1 MDDIYFS
8 DKKKRDIYSDSN
20 NSGDFLETDYFDE
33 EFELDLKKSKSKTHS
48 LISEGKQDNKE
59 NTMHPDE
66 FNELLDRAYNFEP
79 DSYEESISNS
89 EPYIPPRTVY
99 GIDRTPHGNPVARRT
114 NGGTHLDSYSS
125 SPHTSGNNSPRYYQ
139 DSTSARPSSDRRTPT
154 GQRVT
159 SPQHAAP
166 RRAPQTSN
174 QAYTPKHQS
183 PQRALPPTKKKK
195 NSSVKAKVAA
205 IVISLF
211 AVVILALFGYGY
223 SILGNLGYDDGITEN
238 RYLSS
243 SAVSDPSIRN
253 ILFIGSDARG
263 DVKGQRSDTMILF
276 SIDTKHRQIKLTSFL
291 RDSYVYIPYLD
302 RSSKINASFSTGGA
316 QATIDTVEY
325 NYGVDIDNYVMIDFQ
340 SFEQIVD
347 LLGGV
352 TIDVTEKEAK
362 YMREDVKI
370 PYIKAGKNKMNG
382 KVALWYCR
390 IRYLD
395 NDFKRT
401 ERQRKVISAIIKKAT
416 KTSIPDLVNLVEQ
429 VVPNISTDIERN
441 ELLSLGV
448 NALLRYIRYDIV
460 QQQMPADGTWRDSYV
475 NGSYVIKFDEE
486 ENRQILREFLLN
498 KVEKEEKK
506 K

>member
-8 DKKKRDIYSDSN
+8 DKKKRDIYSDSS
-20 NSGDFLETDYFDE
+20 NSDDFLEADYFDE
-33 EFELDLKKSKSKTHS
+33 EFELDLKKGKSGSHS
-48 LISEGKQDNKE
+48 MISEGKRDNKE
-59 NTMHPDE
+59 NTMHPDD
-66 FNELLDRAYNFEP
+66 FNELLDRAYKYEP
-79 DSYEESISNS
+79 DNYEESISNS
-89 EPYIPPRTVY
+89 TPYIPPRTTY
-99 GIDRTPHGNPVARRT
+99 GIDRTPHGKPVARRT
-114 NGGTHLDSYSS
+114 GSGTHLDSYSH

-139 DSTSARPSSDRRTPT
+139 DSAHTRPSADRRTPT

-159 SPQHAAP
+159 SPQHAVP
-166 RRAPQTSN
+166 RRAPQSPN
-174 QAYTPKHQS
+174 QSYAPKHQA
-183 PQRALPPTKKKK
+183 PQRAIPVKKKK
-195 NSSVKAKVAA
+195 NSSVKLKITA
-205 IVISLF
+205 IILSVF

-223 SILGNLGYDDGITEN
+223 SILGNLGYDDSIKEN
-238 RYLSS
+238 RFLSS
-243 SAVSDPSIRN
+243 SAVSEPSIKN

-263 DVKGQRSDTMILF
+263 DVSGQRSDTMILF
-276 SIDTKHRQIKLTSFL
+276 SIDKKHRQIKLTSFL
-291 RDSYVYIPYLD
+291 RDSYVYIPYLE

-325 NYGVDIDNYVMIDFQ
+325 NYGVDIDNYVMIDFT

-352 TIDVTEKEAK
+352 TIDVTEREAK

-416 KTSIPDLVNLVEQ
+416 KTSIPDLLNLVEQ
-429 VVPNISTDIERN
+429 VVPNISTDIGRN

-498 KVEKEEKK
+498 KVEKEKKEKK
-506 K
+506 

>member
-8 DKKKRDIYSDSN
+8 DKKKRDIYSDS
-20 NSGDFLETDYFDE
+20 SSSDDFLEADYFDE
-33 EFELDLKKSKSKTHS
+33 EFELDLKKDKAKHHS
-48 LISEGKQDNKE
+48 MISEGKRENIE
-59 NTMHPDE
+59 NTMQPDD
-66 FNELLDRAYNFEP
+66 FNELLDRAYKYEP
-79 DSYEESISNS
+79 DSYEEAISDS
-89 EPYIPPRTVY
+89 EPYTPPRTVY
-99 GIDRTPHGNPVARRT
+99 GIDRTPHGKPVARRT
-114 NGGTHLDSYSS
+114 GETHLDSYSR
-125 SPHTSGNNSPRYYQ
+125 SPQTSGSNRPRYY
-139 DSTSARPSSDRRTPT
+139 SENGAPRPADRRTPT

-159 SPQHAAP
+159 GPQHAAQ
-166 RRAPQTSN
+166 RRAPQTVHQPYAQKA
-174 QAYTPKHQS
+174 QA
-183 PQRALPPTKKKK
+183 PQRAIPQKKKK
-195 NSSVKAKVAA
+195 HSSVKLKITA
-205 IVISLF
+205 IVLSVF

-223 SILGNLGYDDGITEN
+223 SILGNLGYDDSINEN
-238 RYLSS
+238 RFLGS
-243 SAVSDPSIRN
+243 SAVSDPSIKN

-263 DVKGQRSDTMILF
+263 DVAGQRSDTMILF

-291 RDSYVYIPYLD
+291 RDSYVYIPYLE

-325 NYGVDIDNYVMIDFQ
+325 NYGVDVDNYIMIDFQ

-352 TIDVTEKEAK
+352 TIDVTEREAK

-416 KTSIPDLVNLVEQ
+416 KTSIPDLINLVEQ
-429 VVPNISTDIERN
+429 VVPNISTDINRN

-486 ENRQILREFLLN
+486 ENRQILREFLVN
-498 KVEKEEKK
+498 KVEKETKSK
-506 K
+506 NK